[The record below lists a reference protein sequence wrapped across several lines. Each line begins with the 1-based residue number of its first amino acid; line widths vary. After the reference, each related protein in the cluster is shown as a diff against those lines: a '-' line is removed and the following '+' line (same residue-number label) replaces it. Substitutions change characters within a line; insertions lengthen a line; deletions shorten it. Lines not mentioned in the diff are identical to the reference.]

1 MRMTLFSAA
10 LVCVTLSG
18 CGAYF
23 PQGKWTADLAPAAK
37 SQYAA
42 VFAAAVKA
50 CRELDL
56 PLNLANKDV
65 GQIQCGLKSS
75 EAELFSV
82 GYSLDA
88 LIERDTDQVVKNV
101 SVKVLSRSGAIWSVG
116 TDSDA
121 TALAQRYLTIL
132 QRAGVR

>member
-1 MRMTLFSAA
+1 MRMAFSPAV
-10 LVCVTLSG
+10 LLCVTLSG

-37 SQYAA
+37 PQYAA
-42 VFAAAVKA
+42 VFDAAVKA

-75 EAELFSV
+75 EAELFAV

-88 LIERDTDQVVKNV
+88 LIERDADQAVKNV
-101 SVKVLSRSGAIWSVG
+101 SVKVLSRSGLIWRVG
-116 TDSDA
+116 TDADA